1 MAARKVTG
9 YIPKDPKTYV
19 RAGIAA
25 SAFFL
30 LLNTAANRV
39 PALNRVRSSIFNGM

>member
-1 MAARKVTG
+1 MAKATS

-30 LLNTAANRV
+30 LMNTAANRV
-39 PALNRVRSSIFNGM
+39 PVLNRARSAIFNGL